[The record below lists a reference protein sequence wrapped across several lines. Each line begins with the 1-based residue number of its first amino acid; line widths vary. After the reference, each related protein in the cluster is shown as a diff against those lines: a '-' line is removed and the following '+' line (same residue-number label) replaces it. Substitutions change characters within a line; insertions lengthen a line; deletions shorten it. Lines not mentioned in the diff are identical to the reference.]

1 MFKEFGAD
9 GGGMWMGGL
18 RRRFPSHQPKETF
31 LAEPP
36 LGLGS
41 FCLSRK
47 ARGTLPAWSP
57 ASGQPAFCLV
67 GEALSCP

>member
-1 MFKEFGAD
+1 MDAD
-9 GGGMWMGGL
+9 GGIEEKIP
-18 RRRFPSHQPKETF
+18 FPSPEETF

-47 ARGTLPAWSP
+47 ARGTLPAQSP
-57 ASGQPAFCLV
+57 ASGQPTLCLV